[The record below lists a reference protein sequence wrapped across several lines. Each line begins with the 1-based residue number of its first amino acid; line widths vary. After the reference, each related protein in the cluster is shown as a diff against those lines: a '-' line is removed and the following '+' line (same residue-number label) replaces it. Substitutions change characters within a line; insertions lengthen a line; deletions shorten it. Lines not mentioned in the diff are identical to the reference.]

1 MGRLRPREHMAAFL
15 QPRPNPRLQMI
26 NRNRSPMPA
35 VKRPRSQHLQG
46 SPTSKR
52 HTAESV
58 NDDSTEDSKKKVNID
73 RIPVENAIREQIE
86 KYQKEMAVEN
96 SNEAKLKLF
105 VKDEQKQE
113 DKLQAI
119 YQKVAKYKRQRHQ
132 DGKKEAEKSE
142 PDLYELFEKK
152 LNDALQ
158 QATVYKRND
167 EEMATLP
174 KLAKNDLDNI
184 EWPGAAECR
193 NLNEKIQILVENV
206 EKTLK
211 DFKTAQAQKANY
223 KIRDLE
229 YSLF

>member
-1 MGRLRPREHMAAFL
+1 MAVFL

-58 NDDSTEDSKKKVNID
+58 NDDSTEDNSIIKLLKKCSQKQKQID
-73 RIPVENAIREQIE
+73 IDKIPVENAIREQIE

-96 SNEAKLKLF
+96 K
-105 VKDEQKQE
+105 
-113 DKLQAI
+113 
-119 YQKVAKYKRQRHQ
+119 
-132 DGKKEAEKSE
+132 

-184 EWPGAAECR
+184 EWPVGLIEWSCYSKYRNSDVEGAAECR

-211 DFKTAQAQKANY
+211 DSKTAQAQKANY